1 MTRNARLLLTG
12 LGCLALGAGA
22 VGAWR
27 TQLSGGDVAA
37 CRGGA
42 APLARVELLFGTSR
56 KDGGTVAE
64 ADWQA
69 FLDTEVTPRFPAGLT
84 VLSATGQW
92 LSGDG
97 VRKEGSRVLLIFY
110 RRAADS
116 EDKIEAIRNHYKA
129 RFQQESVLRVDGRA
143 CVAF

>member
-1 MTRNARLLLTG
+1 MAAPLGRLRRLPSMPRRTLGSQCKAAMTRNARLLLTG

-69 FLDTEVTPRFPAGLT
+69 FLDTEVT
-84 VLSATGQW
+84 
-92 LSGDG
+92 
-97 VRKEGSRVLLIFY
+97 
-110 RRAADS
+110 
-116 EDKIEAIRNHYKA
+116 
-129 RFQQESVLRVDGRA
+129 
-143 CVAF
+143 